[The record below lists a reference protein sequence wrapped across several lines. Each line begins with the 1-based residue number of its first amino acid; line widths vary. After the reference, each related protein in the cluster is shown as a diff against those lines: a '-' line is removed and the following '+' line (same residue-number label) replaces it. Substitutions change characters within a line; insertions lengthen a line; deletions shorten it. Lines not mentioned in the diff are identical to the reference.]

1 MTIDNV
7 LDVVTEFTKRLQLP
21 ESKYKFMVT
30 SSNEVVELVISI
42 EDDVKMSLK
51 ITNGD
56 ISVLYTDEY
65 NSDQYVAMEF
75 LTPITLL
82 YQISILFYAA
92 VKEVIQI
99 DFNELLSIVL
109 LEDVYDWKT
118 LVLALAENCNMQC
131 EIKDDKYVEVEGV
144 PIHYSGFEN
153 HIWIDKTDIKLESTE
168 YTYIVEAMFKCVEY
182 IANIMDVAD
191 TFFNVV
197 EEEIT
202 EEDNVVEEGG
212 MPGEGG
218 GDMDFDFD
226 MDVDMPEEGGM
237 EEPAA
242 VEPVET
248 ETFEEPQDAVVTMDD
263 II

>member
-1 MTIDNV
+1 MTIDNI

-21 ESKYKFMVT
+21 ESKYKFMIT
-30 SSNEVVELVISI
+30 SSNEVVELVISV
-42 EDDVKMSLK
+42 EDDVKISMK
-51 ITNGD
+51 ITNGN

-92 VKEVIQI
+92 VKEVAQI

-109 LEDVYDWKT
+109 LDDVYDWKT
-118 LVLALAENCNMQC
+118 LIHAIAENVNLEC
-131 EIKDDKYVEVEGV
+131 EIKDNYVTVEDV
-144 PIHYSGFEN
+144 EIHYNGFEN
-153 HIWIDKTDIKLESTE
+153 HIRIDKTDIKLDSTD

-191 TFFNVV
+191 DLFKV
-197 EEEIT
+197 EEEPQDGLL
-202 EEDNVVEEGG
+202 EEGENVAEGGPGG
-212 MPGEGG
+212 MPS
-218 GDMDFDFD
+218 DMDI
-226 MDVDMPEEGGM
+226 DVDMEMPPEEGGG

-248 ETFEEPQDAVVTMDD
+248 ETFEEPQGPVVTMDD
-263 II
+263 LL

>member
-1 MTIDNV
+1 MTIDNI

-42 EDDVKMSLK
+42 EDDVKSSLK
-51 ITNGD
+51 ITNGN
-56 ISVLYTDEY
+56 IKVLYTDEY
-65 NSDQYVAMEF
+65 NADQYVALEF

-92 VKEVIQI
+92 VKEVIQL

-118 LVLALAENCNMQC
+118 LIYALAENVNLKA
-131 EIKDDKYVEVEGV
+131 EIKEDKYVDVEGV
-144 PIHYSGFEN
+144 EIHYNGFEN
-153 HIWIDKTDIKLESTE
+153 HLRIDKTDIRLESTE

-182 IANIMDVAD
+182 IANVMDVAD
-191 TFFNVV
+191 DFFKV
-197 EEEIT
+197 EE
-202 EEDNVVEEGG
+202 EEDNVLEEPQEGEEGG
-212 MPGEGG
+212 GMPSE
-218 GDMDFDFD
+218 
-226 MDVDMPEEGGM
+226 MDVDVDMDMSDMGEEEGG
-237 EEPAA
+237 EPAP

-248 ETFEEPQDAVVTMDD
+248 ETFEEPQGPVVTMDD
-263 II
+263 LL